1 MTTQQIIA
9 YYQNLLVIQYKA
21 LPNAV
26 AQVGVN
32 VTQVIANQIYNQ
44 VQLAFDPTTAIGAQ
58 LTILGEYVGAT
69 RTVAGYDPSL
79 AFFELQSYTAAP
91 ITGPIGFAS
100 YMDVTDPVDFWLSYS
115 TSQTTFVLSDG
126 QMQQLI
132 QYLIALHASDHSNQ
146 SLDQIFE
153 QFFGQYV
160 TLTDNENMSL
170 TITHSASTDPNAF
183 FGIVNQ
189 LGFLPQP
196 AGMTVT
202 VVET

>member
-1 MTTQQIIA
+1 MTTQQLVA
-9 YYQNLLVIQYKA
+9 YYQNLLCIQYKA

-32 VTQVIANQIYNQ
+32 VTQVIANQIYGT
-44 VQLAFDPTTAIGAQ
+44 VRDSFDPTTAIGEQ
-58 LTILGEYVGAT
+58 LTILGEYVGAV
-69 RTVAGYDPSL
+69 RTVAEYDPTLS
-79 AFFELQSYTAAP
+79 FFEFPSYSTSP
-91 ITGPIGFAS
+91 SGPIGFAS
-100 YMDVTDPVDFWLSYS
+100 YPDTIDPIDYWLSYA
-115 TSQTTFVLSDG
+115 TSATTFVLTDG

-146 SLDQIFE
+146 SLDLIFE
-153 QFFGQYV
+153 QFFGSYV
-160 TLTDNENMSL
+160 ILTDGENMTM

-189 LGFLPQP
+189 LGFLPKP
-196 AGMTVT
+196 AGVAVT